1 VGTVHTIHIDKT
13 TTMNQNT
20 NQGTV
25 HTIKIY
31 IDKTTAMK
39 HTRPIGRNNTIKI
52 TIHIGKTKEV

>member
-1 VGTVHTIHIDKT
+1 
-13 TTMNQNT
+13 MNQNT